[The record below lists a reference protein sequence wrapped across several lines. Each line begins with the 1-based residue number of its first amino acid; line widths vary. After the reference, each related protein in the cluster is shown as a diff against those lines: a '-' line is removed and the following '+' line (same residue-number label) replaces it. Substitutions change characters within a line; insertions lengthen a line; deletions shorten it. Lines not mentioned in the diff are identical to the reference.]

1 MICNHAAVS
10 RRVAAEQQTLQTV
23 AQLVDKYASTL
34 GLTFSAGE
42 SLTPSALTSHTS
54 TSGVLTRS
62 VDPTA
67 PGQFVLTFSRL
78 DPEDPE
84 RRCSVTLL
92 LDAGGASGTYAVGA
106 CDPPVAQADA
116 LLAALNASPR
126 GGLPRFVAG
135 MRAAFKSSL
144 GPAALPAA

>member
-1 MICNHAAVS
+1 
-10 RRVAAEQQTLQTV
+10 VAAEQQTLQTV
-23 AQLVDKYASTL
+23 AQLVEKYASTL

-42 SLTPSALTSHTS
+42 SLTPSALHRTS
-54 TSGVLTRS
+54 TSGALTRS
-62 VDPTA
+62 VATTA

-135 MRAAFKSSL
+135 MRAAFKSNM
-144 GPAALPAA
+144 GPAALPPAA